1 MSAARG
7 PLEAGAVRFATL
19 FGAGRAEVAPGT
31 VGTLAALP
39 FAVAAGHFLPAWAY
53 AVCTVVLSGA
63 AIWSAGVAARALRR
77 HDPGP
82 VVIDEAAGIFVT
94 LLWVPPG
101 LFTALGGFLLFRVF
115 DVLKPPPARGAE
127 RLPGGWGIVTDDL
140 IAGAY
145 ANVALRIAGTLFV
158 RLVP

>member
-1 MSAARG
+1 MSAPRG
-7 PLEAGAVRFATL
+7 PLEAGAIRLATL
-19 FGAGRAEVAPGT
+19 FGAGRAAVAPGT

-53 AVCTVVLSGA
+53 ALVTVLLSGA

-77 HDPGP
+77 HDPQP

-94 LLWVPPG
+94 LLWVPPAP
-101 LFTALGGFLLFRVF
+101 FTVFGGFLLFRVF

-127 RLPGGWGIVTDDL
+127 RLAGGWGIVTDDL

-145 ANVALRIAGTLFV
+145 ANLALQIALYV
-158 RLVP
+158 RLLP